1 LPPKHDAGTATRH
14 YRAFWQRRCRAAAAE
29 VVLKPSGGNCAVL
42 PLIIIEYRINYR
54 INRKQPQRQGVIPH
68 RCGYF
73 ICRFVWFIC
82 RARCPHRAGENHKP
96 FVTNLQ
102 TICRGRWDLPNIPH
116 IPPSGNKANVRR
128 RTMCAPMG
136 EICVYCPLCTI
147 KQPVGNGLD
156 RSETEGRMSLGLL
169 QSPPSGRFASIAN
182 LK

>member
-1 LPPKHDAGTATRH
+1 MCIRDRS
-14 YRAFWQRRCRAAAAE
+14 Y
-29 VVLKPSGGNCAVL
+29 
-42 PLIIIEYRINYR
+42 
-54 INRKQPQRQGVIPH
+54 PH

-169 QSPPSGRFASIAN
+169 QRPPLRPLRVHRKPKVRYWLPFEGSSGESR
-182 LK
+182 